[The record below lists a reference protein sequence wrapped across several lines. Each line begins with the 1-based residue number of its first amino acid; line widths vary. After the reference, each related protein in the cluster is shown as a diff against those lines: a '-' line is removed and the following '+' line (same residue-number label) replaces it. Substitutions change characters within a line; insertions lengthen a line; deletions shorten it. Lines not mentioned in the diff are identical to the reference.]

1 MTRKQRFRAVIAIF
15 VATAGLFAVGSV
27 PGAGAATH
35 PTYPLAKAKSCRVNY
50 HKRVLEKIVTVRVK
64 VHGKWKIEHRR
75 EQYVACVYEAPVRI
89 VVTTTTIPTTT
100 TTTTSTTTTTIPAP
114 QTFGTNVSVEATES
128 DIPCGDYYCYSLYA
142 TISDIGWPSPKD
154 PPVDLGTVTFSSGAG
169 STSVNIVWDGFGQ
182 VTASASM
189 GVPRNS
195 EVTATY
201 SGGSYI
207 GATGGEVTIQSAFGS
222 TTVTSM

>member
-27 PGAGAATH
+27 QGAGAATH

-100 TTTTSTTTTTIPAP
+100 TTPVTPALSVQVIADGILGKDSTSCGSWGPGLYGDPCYEVVASLSSNGFFATGNTAIKITTPDAGACENLESTSTTPTGYCYIEV
-114 QTFGTNVSVEATES
+114 FEGTQLSVEFTFS
-128 DIPCGDYYCYSLYA
+128 NGK
-142 TISDIGWPSPKD
+142 TISTIFSVPL
-154 PPVDLGTVTFSSGAG
+154 VDDAIGTVIET
-169 STSVNIVWDGFGQ
+169 N
-182 VTASASM
+182 
-189 GVPRNS
+189 
-195 EVTATY
+195 
-201 SGGSYI
+201 
-207 GATGGEVTIQSAFGS
+207 
-222 TTVTSM
+222 